1 MIDSLAELLEEKG
14 YRDKRS
20 VSWNAICKDEELS
33 ESFLRENSDQINW
46 RLVSEFQVLPEPFI
60 RDFSGRLYWKE
71 VMRHQK
77 VSEGFIE
84 EFAAAE
90 KWQTDDENWSRRQK
104 TLYEKEGTPFDEH
117 EYWTIISMKN
127 QLANGKGLS
136 PAFMER
142 HQEKLSW
149 SCLSKFQRL
158 PMQLIDRHQHQVD
171 WHEITRVQVLSERFI
186 EKHRDK
192 VEWGTISFHQ
202 QLTERFINKH
212 HEKMS
217 FISAEQKRSEAFLYT
232 HLDKMDAASIIEN
245 QNLHTVRKYHDMD
258 VYVIAK
264 NRRKKYIVEFH
275 NPEDFRKF
283 FKAGEEE
290 LFEYLAENDMFE
302 VIEKDF
308 PELTLA
314 EDNGV

>member
-14 YRDKRS
+14 YKDKRS
-20 VSWNAICKDEELS
+20 VSWNAVSRDEELS
-33 ESFLRENSDQINW
+33 ENFLRENSDQVNW
-46 RLVSEFQVLPEPFI
+46 KLVSEFQVLPEIFV
-60 RDFSGRLYWKE
+60 RKFSGRLYWKE
-71 VMRHQK
+71 VIQHQQ

-84 EFAAAE
+84 EFASEE
-90 KWQTDDENWSRRQK
+90 KWQVETEKLSRRQQ
-104 TLYEKEGTPFDEH
+104 TLYEKEGLPFDER
-117 EYWTIISMKN
+117 EYWTIVSMKK

-136 PAFMER
+136 PAFIER

-149 SCLSKFQRL
+149 HCLSKCQKL
-158 PMQLIDRHQHQVD
+158 PMQLIDRHKRHVD
-171 WHEITRVQVLSERFI
+171 WHEITRMQVLSERFI

-232 HLDKMDAASIIEN
+232 HLNKMDAASIIEN
-245 QNLHTVRKYHDMD
+245 QNLQTVRKYHDMD

-264 NRRKKYIVEFH
+264 NRRKKYIIEFH
-275 NPEDFRKF
+275 NPEDSRKF
-283 FKAGEEE
+283 CKAGEEE

-314 EDNGV
+314 EGDGY